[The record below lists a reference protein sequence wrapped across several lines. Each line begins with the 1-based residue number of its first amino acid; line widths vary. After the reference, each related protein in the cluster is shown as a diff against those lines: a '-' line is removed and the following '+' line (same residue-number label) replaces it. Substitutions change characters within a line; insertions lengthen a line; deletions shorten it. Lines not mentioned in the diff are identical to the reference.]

1 MDSHLFS
8 IYLHKEF
15 KIIIIKMEKD
25 ESKIWEK
32 FYGKKVATEKL
43 NIEGFSKPIEF
54 DIYDG
59 HAICYDYKGH
69 RYDMIYPQ
77 MKAVKDST
85 ELSDAILEYVG
96 DIDSVNEISVIHIL
110 IAFHTLYKD
119 GVEVQAK

>member
-1 MDSHLFS
+1 MDSHLFF
-8 IYLHKEF
+8 IYLPKTLKHNLK
-15 KIIIIKMEKD
+15 KMEKD

-43 NIEGFSKPIEF
+43 NIEGFKKPIEF

-85 ELSDAILEYVG
+85 ELSDAIIEYVG
-96 DIDSVNEISVIHIL
+96 DIESVNEITVIHIL
-110 IAFHTLYKD
+110 VAFHTLYKD
-119 GVEVQAK
+119 GVEIEAK

>member
-1 MDSHLFS
+1 
-8 IYLHKEF
+8 
-15 KIIIIKMEKD
+15 MEKD

-43 NIEGFSKPIEF
+43 NIEGFKKPIEF

-69 RYDMIYPQ
+69 RYDMLYPQ
-77 MKAVKDST
+77 MKAVRDSK
-85 ELSDAILEYVG
+85 ELSDAIIEYIG
-96 DIDSVNEISVIHIL
+96 DIDSANEITVIHIL

-119 GVEVQAK
+119 GVEVEAK

>member
-1 MDSHLFS
+1 MESHFFC
-8 IYLHKEF
+8 IYLPKKLNHYF
-15 KIIIIKMEKD
+15 KMETN

-43 NIEGFSKPIEF
+43 NIEGFKKPVEF

-77 MKAVKDST
+77 MKAVRDST
-85 ELSDAILEYVG
+85 ELSDAIVEYIG
-96 DIDSVNEISVIHIL
+96 DIESASEISVIHVL

-119 GVEVQAK
+119 GVEVEAN

>member
-1 MDSHLFS
+1 MDSHIFC
-8 IYLHKEF
+8 IYLQKEF

-96 DIDSVNEISVIHIL
+96 DVDSVNEISVIHIL